1 MGKDKHAGESHLCT
15 RSESR
20 VTIEHVDYTVDW
32 KTLRQLSISSSF
44 SDQIYVNLKSHLN
57 VPSPLV
63 QWNFYEFWF

>member
-1 MGKDKHAGESHLCT
+1 MGKDKHAGELHLCT

-44 SDQIYVNLKSHLN
+44 IDRIYVNLKSHLN
-57 VPSPLV
+57 VVSDLSSCSMK
-63 QWNFYEFWF
+63 FL